1 MAGVVFMS
9 TRVFGFSTSDSVRM
23 VCECGTMEGKV
34 ELAQFGMRIH
44 FQCRDCKT
52 NVMMEVTK

>member
-1 MAGVVFMS
+1 MS
-9 TRVFGFSTSDSVRM
+9 ARVFGFSTTDSVRM
-23 VCECGTMEGKV
+23 ICECGTMDGKV

-44 FQCRDCKT
+44 FQCRDCNT